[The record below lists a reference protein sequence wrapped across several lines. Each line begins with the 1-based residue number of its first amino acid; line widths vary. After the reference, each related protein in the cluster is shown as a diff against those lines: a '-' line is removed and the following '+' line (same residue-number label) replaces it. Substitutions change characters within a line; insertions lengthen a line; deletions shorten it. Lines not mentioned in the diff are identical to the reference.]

1 MFLPRHRKTE
11 SKLLWWTKIIIL
23 FILLSGLI
31 GYIVDLFRLIII
43 EEPSIEYSY
52 RKLDPLLP
60 PAFRLQVQG
69 NKTLFQCKY
78 TYKKNNFIGDGDC
91 TAYLK
96 IRETYTSTTE
106 INGTIYT
113 NGNVTS
119 YEFVPSNLINI
130 TTLFITWYTN
140 GSNEDFIS
148 FGQDLRDIGANY
160 PNQITLMNFIN
171 YFLADKTLFIKENT
185 ENIITYKPS
194 TREYLFRDWTNY
206 LGFPN
211 YYIKLPLL
219 QVTTSVFDN
228 TVDNVVANNHTTI
241 LISPYGKVQGDL
253 DMQILE
259 TVETEKRHE
268 TILGNIG
275 SLGGAISIA
284 AVIHFV
290 LFGGLLCYPWG
301 IIQKCY
307 NYKSRTKRKFLNNL
321 SIIPLSEKTRL
332 PLFEEKNDTSQKEY
346 INYLISRLHS
356 LETILEEYSI
366 NSDFI
371 EKLDK

>member
-1 MFLPRHRKTE
+1 M
-11 SKLLWWTKIIIL
+11 
-23 FILLSGLI
+23 
-31 GYIVDLFRLIII
+31 III

-78 TYKKNNFIGDGDC
+78 TYKKNNFIGGGDC

-148 FGQDLRDIGANY
+148 FGQANY
-160 PNQITLMNFIN
+160 PNQIALMNFVN
-171 YFLADKTLFIKENT
+171 YFLADKILFIKENT
-185 ENIITYKPS
+185 YFQFQS
-194 TREYLFRDWTNY
+194 THC
-206 LGFPN
+206 
-211 YYIKLPLL
+211 
-219 QVTTSVFDN
+219 VFDN

-241 LISPYGKVQGDL
+241 LISPYGKVQGDP

-259 TVETEKRHE
+259 TVETEK
-268 TILGNIG
+268 
-275 SLGGAISIA
+275 
-284 AVIHFV
+284 
-290 LFGGLLCYPWG
+290 
-301 IIQKCY
+301 
-307 NYKSRTKRKFLNNL
+307 
-321 SIIPLSEKTRL
+321 RL

-356 LETILEEYSI
+356 LETILEEYGI